1 MSMVRHDSLF
11 ALVLRIKLRFCPKGP
26 ILREGI
32 ANVNELSR
40 HLSDKSRN
48 LEIEINET
56 FDRLLRL
63 VEDRRSGTLADLQ
76 QREAAKQDT
85 LGKTVRQKARVPKGS
100 QF

>member
-1 MSMVRHDSLF
+1 M
-11 ALVLRIKLRFCPKGP
+11 
-26 ILREGI
+26 
-32 ANVNELSR
+32 NELSR

-63 VEDRRSGTLADLQ
+63 VEDRRSGILADLQ

-85 LGKTVRQKARVPKGS
+85 LGEASSLIASIESALFYQCTGFVVTT
-100 QF
+100 

>member
-1 MSMVRHDSLF
+1 M
-11 ALVLRIKLRFCPKGP
+11 
-26 ILREGI
+26 REGI

-63 VEDRRSGTLADLQ
+63 VEDRRSGMLADLQ